1 MTQPC
6 IGYCVL
12 SLGSGNPT
20 KFQAGHLLQD
30 RTNLTKALAKHI
42 F

>member
-20 KFQAGHLLQD
+20 KFQAGHLPQE
-30 RTNLTKALAKHI
+30 RPNLPKTLAKHI